1 VRILIL
7 SWRDF
12 AHPRAGGSEV
22 YSQQLAHHW
31 ATAGHEVT
39 YFAASVEGAPAEE
52 VVDGYRLVRRGSALG
67 VYREA
72 RRFYRDECRGRTDWV
87 LDVVNTRP
95 FLTPLWVDDAPVTAL
110 VHQVCREVWRYE
122 TPLPVA
128 LLGRHWLEPRWLHAY
143 RDTPVLTVSE
153 SSRRSLQAY
162 GLRRVAV
169 VPEGVEVPP
178 VSHPKEPV
186 PTLLWVGRLS
196 PNKRP
201 DHAIA
206 AFRQVRQSVPEA
218 RLWVVGAGPM
228 EDRLRRRA
236 PEGAVICGRVD
247 QAKKFEL
254 MARAHL
260 SLATSVREGWG
271 LTVSEAALCG
281 TRTVAYDVDGLR
293 DSVTAAG
300 GVLVEPA
307 PGPLARATLEVLTGA
322 SSWSAP
328 TNVADVGVSD
338 WVDVSARVL
347 SGRADDSSVHRAA
360 RQTDRSRTHGSA
372 HRRSALVGDRGSAH
386 GHSTGP
392 PTGGPGSPMEQ
403 ESPDAARCSEL

>member
-7 SWRDF
+7 SWRDL

-31 ATAGHEVT
+31 AAAGHEVT
-39 YFAASVEGAPAEE
+39 YFAAAVAGAPTEE

-72 RRFYRDECRGRTDWV
+72 RRFYRGECRGRTDWV

-95 FLTPLWVDDAPVTAL
+95 FLTPRWVDDTPVTAL

-128 LLGRHWLEPRWLHAY
+128 LLGRYWLEPRWLRAY

-153 SSRRSLQAY
+153 SSRRSLEAY

-178 VSHPKEPV
+178 VSLPKEPV

-206 AFRQVRQSVPEA
+206 AFRRVRGSVPEA

-228 EDRLRRRA
+228 EDRLRRQGQ
-236 PEGAVICGRVD
+236 EGVVICGRVD

-260 SLATSVREGWG
+260 LLATSVREGWG

-307 PGPLARATLEVLTGA
+307 SGLLARAALEVLAGA
-322 SSWSAP
+322 SPWSAP
-328 TNVADVGVSD
+328 TSVAAVGASD
-338 WVDVSARVL
+338 WADVSARVL
-347 SGRADDSSVHRAA
+347 SCHLDDSSVHRAA
-360 RQTDRSRTHGSA
+360 PQADPRCSDSSA
-372 HRRSALVGDRGSAH
+372 RRRSALLGDRGPAH
-386 GHSTGP
+386 GHPTGP
-392 PTGGPGSPMEQ
+392 PAGGPGALTGQASPG
-403 ESPDAARCSEL
+403 AARRREF

>member
-1 VRILIL
+1 MRILIL
-7 SWRDF
+7 SWRDL

-22 YSQQLAHHW
+22 YSQRLARHW
-31 ATAGHEVT
+31 AAAGHEVT
-39 YFAASVEGAPAEE
+39 YFAAAVEGAPAEE
-52 VVDGYRLVRRGSALG
+52 VLDGYRLVRRGSALG

-72 RRFYRDECRGRTDWV
+72 RRFYRGECRGRTDWV

-122 TPLPVA
+122 AALPVA
-128 LLGRHWLEPRWLHAY
+128 LLGRYWLEPRWMRAY
-143 RDTPVLTVSE
+143 RDTLVLTVSE
-153 SSRRSLQAY
+153 SSRRSLEAY
-162 GLRRVAV
+162 GLRRVEV

-178 VSHPKEPV
+178 VSSPKEPV

-206 AFRQVRQSVPEA
+206 AFRRVRESVPEA

-228 EDRLRRRA
+228 EDRLRRDA
-236 PEGAVICGRVD
+236 PEGVAICGRVD

-260 SLATSVREGWG
+260 LLATSVREGWG

-300 GVLVEPA
+300 GALVEPA
-307 PGPLARATLEVLTGA
+307 PGSLARAALEVLAGA
-322 SSWSAP
+322 SPWSAP
-328 TNVADVGVSD
+328 TSVAAVGASD

-347 SGRADDSSVHRAA
+347 SCRAA
-360 RQTDRSRTHGSA
+360 
-372 HRRSALVGDRGSAH
+372 
-386 GHSTGP
+386 
-392 PTGGPGSPMEQ
+392 GSPAYG
-403 ESPDAARCSEL
+403 AAHQADQGRSGLRARSTLP